1 MAKGK
6 NKDKKKGG
14 GSGGHLLVTAAS
26 AGAVFVVRKL
36 LATVWTKVTGRVPPT
51 DLTDPGV
58 KLPEVLGWAILAGV
72 TAEATKF
79 AVARI
84 TARRSLPEAGDTEA
98 S

>member
-6 NKDKKKGG
+6 DKKSG

-51 DLTDPGV
+51 DLTDPKV
-58 KLPEVLGWAILAGV
+58 TLPEVLGWAILVSV
-72 TAEATKF
+72 TAETTKF
-79 AVARI
+79 ALARAR
-84 TARRSLPEAGDTEA
+84 ARRSLPEAGDAEA